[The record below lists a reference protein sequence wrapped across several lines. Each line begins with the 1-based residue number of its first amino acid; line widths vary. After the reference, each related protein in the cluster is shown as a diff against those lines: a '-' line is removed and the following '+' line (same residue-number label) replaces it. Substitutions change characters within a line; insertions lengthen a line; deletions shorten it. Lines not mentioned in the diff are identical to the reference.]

1 MTPDIA
7 SDTVTAVHQLL
18 LSRSYLGFATLPS
31 RARKAILEIS
41 SSLASD
47 PETAERYAELVERLS
62 HIADT
67 AAPLEVVKLT
77 ERESVLLPLLAGD
90 DSIPSLAAKL
100 HVSVNTLRK
109 QVAVLRDKFQAS
121 SRAELVR
128 KAASFGA
135 LRKD

>member
-1 MTPDIA
+1 M
-7 SDTVTAVHQLL
+7 
-18 LSRSYLGFATLPS
+18 
-31 RARKAILEIS
+31 
-41 SSLASD
+41 
-47 PETAERYAELVERLS
+47 
-62 HIADT
+62 
-67 AAPLEVVKLT
+67 KLT